1 LTDHIL
7 TVGCIFVNC
16 FPKRIFLPNKR
27 GVLYNKI
34 HINWIAYRE
43 LSGMNMW
50 RVFQEVR
57 QLCGFARLGRTPSV
71 TGVMPR
77 LFSTAPQNE
86 GEPFLSYDKDP
97 APVFM
102 REDVQKL
109 LKSLTRLEL
118 DKVFRKRSVK
128 DNTVEYRFMTD
139 EQLRQELIKS
149 ITTAQQKLQMPPVV
163 KVQEDTCR
171 IISKDGALKSLSESK
186 FVFTDITYGLKNN
199 QRSIVV
205 RHPDG
210 TLQEAP
216 YEMRK
221 RLNQIYFPLT
231 GRSIHEPPM
240 FEDRHL
246 KGLLEAGKYE
256 FILDRACVQFE
267 PFEREYHHLTAKV
280 YHHVNESKAFD
291 SLRSTRHFGPFAF
304 FLAWHN
310 LIDDLLLDMIKKDY
324 VRNGVELIV
333 LHSTLHGTTVDS
345 DVKHLL
351 QEVDI
356 PALFDAQD
364 KSIEDLKLDEHA
376 LGVIERFVDAHA
388 TKKVQLTLAIQAYR
402 EIARE
407 KLELAQGIQRM
418 HGES

>member
-1 LTDHIL
+1 
-7 TVGCIFVNC
+7 
-16 FPKRIFLPNKR
+16 
-27 GVLYNKI
+27 
-34 HINWIAYRE
+34 
-43 LSGMNMW
+43 MNMW
-50 RVFQEVR
+50 RAFQEIRLICSV
-57 QLCGFARLGRTPSV
+57 ARLSRTHSA
-71 TGVMPR
+71 TGISTR
-77 LFSTAPQNE
+77 LFSTASPNE

-128 DNTVEYRFMTD
+128 DNTIEYRFMTD
-139 EQLRQELIKS
+139 DQLRQELIRS
-149 ITTAQQKLQMPPVV
+149 INLAQEKLQMPPVV
-163 KVQEDTCR
+163 NVQEDTCR

-186 FVFTDITYGLKNN
+186 FVFTDITYGLKNS

-240 FEDRHL
+240 FEERHL
-246 KGLLEAGKYE
+246 NSLLEAGKYE
-256 FILDRACVQFE
+256 FVLDRACVQFE
-267 PFEREYHHLTAKV
+267 PFEREYHQLTAKV
-280 YHHVNESKAFD
+280 YLHVNASKAFD
-291 SLRSTRHFGPFAF
+291 SLRSTRHFGPFVF
-304 FLAWHN
+304 FLTWHK
-310 LIDDLLLDMIKKDY
+310 LIDDLLLDMIKNDY
-324 VRNGVELIV
+324 VRNGIELIV
-333 LHSTLHGTTVDS
+333 LYSSLHGTTLDEEA
-345 DVKHLL
+345 KHLI
-351 QEVDI
+351 QEAEM
-356 PALFDAQD
+356 PALFSREEKSVDELKQD
-364 KSIEDLKLDEHA
+364 EQA
-376 LGVIERFVDAHA
+376 LGFIEQFVNEHSV
-388 TKKVQLTLAIQAYR
+388 KKVQLNLAIQAYR